1 MWIKR
6 PICLHLEHV
15 PLCTRRT
22 NYRLT
27 GQESEVTCVEWSKY
41 GWKLA
46 TCADDMMYRIWKIQ
60 PKDCLEQQF
69 IHGQAERMESVQYPS
84 KDSIVVTNFYEPKEN
99 QDDSLQT
106 SSSKKRRIRSPSS
119 SPLKALSTLTN
130 LNSSPPS
137 KA

>member
-1 MWIKR
+1 
-6 PICLHLEHV
+6 
-15 PLCTRRT
+15 
-22 NYRLT
+22 
-27 GQESEVTCVEWSKY
+27 
-41 GWKLA
+41 
-46 TCADDMMYRIWKIQ
+46 MMYRIWKIQ

-84 KDSIVVTNFYEPKEN
+84 KNSIVVTSFYEPKEN

-137 KA
+137 KVQVRHVFSTNI